1 MAETKV
7 VLTCALTGVL
17 TDPMQHPVPVTPE
30 QLAREARRARDAGA
44 AVVHVHFRNQEP
56 GQGRL
61 PTWDPSVAEA
71 ICQAI
76 VAEVPDIIINMS
88 TGVVGPDPSGPLTC
102 LERVK
107 PPLAALNAG
116 SLNYLKL
123 RSNGEWAWPPIVFD
137 NPVEKIEA
145 FAKVMKALGV
155 VPECECFDTG
165 IVRSVAMFAKRGML
179 PNPPH
184 VSLVM
189 GVDSGMPNRSTW
201 LPLLLAEMLPGTHWQ
216 VIAVGREEVWAL
228 HRACAELGGNLR
240 TGLEDT
246 FYLPD
251 GTRAQSN
258 GPLIEAL
265 ATVAKE
271 AGRAV
276 ASPAEA
282 RRLLGLRTEAS

>member
-1 MAETKV
+1 MAETKA

-30 QLAREARRARDAGA
+30 QLAGEARRARDAGA
-44 AVVHVHFRNQEP
+44 AVVHVHFRNQAP
-56 GQGRL
+56 GLGRL

-88 TGVVGPDPSGPLTC
+88 TGVVGSDLSGPLAC

-137 NPVEKIEA
+137 NPVEKIED

-165 IVRSVAMFAKRGML
+165 IVRSVALFAKRGMV
-179 PNPPH
+179 PHPPH

-189 GVDSGMPNRSTW
+189 GVDSGMPNRSAW

-258 GPLIEAL
+258 GPLMEAL

-282 RRLLGLRTEAS
+282 RRLLGLRTEAP

>member
-1 MAETKV
+1 MAETKA

-30 QLAREARRARDAGA
+30 QLAGEARRARDAGA
-44 AVVHVHFRNQEP
+44 AVVHVHFRNQAP
-56 GQGRL
+56 GLGRL

-88 TGVVGPDPSGPLTC
+88 TGVVGSDLSGPLAC

-137 NPVEKIEA
+137 NPVEKIED
-145 FAKVMKALGV
+145 FAKVMRALGV

-165 IVRSVAMFAKRGML
+165 IVRSVALFAKRGMV
-179 PNPPH
+179 PHPPH

-189 GVDSGMPNRSTW
+189 GVDSGMPNRSAW

-258 GPLIEAL
+258 GPLMEAL
-265 ATVAKE
+265 ATVARE

-282 RRLLGLRTEAS
+282 RRLLGLRTEAP